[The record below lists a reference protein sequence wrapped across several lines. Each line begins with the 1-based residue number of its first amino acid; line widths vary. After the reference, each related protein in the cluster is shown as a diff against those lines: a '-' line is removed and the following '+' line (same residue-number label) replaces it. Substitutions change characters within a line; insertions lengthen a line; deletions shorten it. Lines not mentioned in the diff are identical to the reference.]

1 MEANQMSKIIELF
14 SSIKKI
20 KSIGGCS
27 TEQIEEAQNELNL
40 VFPEEY
46 KQYLLNFGAVRF
58 NGVEIC
64 GLNLKGYLN
73 VVEATERE
81 KSINPLFPKKMF
93 VIEDLGIDAKLII
106 SDEKGY
112 IYLLQRDTK
121 RLLCTSFSD
130 YIEKCI
136 YR

>member
-1 MEANQMSKIIELF
+1 M
-14 SSIKKI
+14 
-20 KSIGGCS
+20 
-27 TEQIEEAQNELNL
+27 NL

>member
-1 MEANQMSKIIELF
+1 M
-14 SSIKKI
+14 
-20 KSIGGCS
+20 
-27 TEQIEEAQNELNL
+27 NL

-81 KSINPLFPKKMF
+81 KSINPLFPPKMF

-112 IYLLQRDTK
+112 IYLLQSDTK

>member
-1 MEANQMSKIIELF
+1 MSKIIELL

-27 TEQIEEAQNELNL
+27 IEQVEEAQNELNL

-81 KSINPLFPKKMF
+81 KSINPLFPRRMF
-93 VIEDLGIDAKLII
+93 VIEDLGIDTKLII

-112 IYLLQRDTK
+112 IYLLQNDTK
-121 RLLCTSFSD
+121 RLLCASFSE
-130 YIEKCI
+130 YIEKCM

>member
-106 SDEKGY
+106 SDE
-112 IYLLQRDTK
+112 
-121 RLLCTSFSD
+121 LLCTSFSD

>member
-1 MEANQMSKIIELF
+1 MSKIIELL

-20 KSIGGCS
+20 KSIGGSS
-27 TEQIEEAQNELNL
+27 TEQVEEAQNELNL

-81 KSINPLFPKKMF
+81 KSINPLFPPKMF

-112 IYLLQRDTK
+112 IYLLQSDTK